1 MSDFR
6 FYINFWSYMRIVSSL
21 DLYKEIYK
29 NRYSK
34 YNKMLIKK
42 VYIEITSLQLFYYI
56 SYIDDIVIIKYNI
69 FFLFLQKYIEIRNVV
84 NWCKNYILYKYCF
97 KQ

>member
-1 MSDFR
+1 MS
-6 FYINFWSYMRIVSSL
+6 IVSSL

-42 VYIEITSLQLFYYI
+42 FI
-56 SYIDDIVIIKYNI
+56 
-69 FFLFLQKYIEIRNVV
+69 
-84 NWCKNYILYKYCF
+84 
-97 KQ
+97 